1 MSQRLLAIA
10 LCFSVMGMTVIPAR
24 FMPCCCKAAH
34 QNLGKGAM
42 GVSMSPFVL
51 QTEEARQ
58 RQRSHPACCGT
69 AMHATQS
76 ACCHSN
82 ASTNR
87 SMGAGRVL
95 TVPCPKCTCITELQI
110 VALPGIAL
118 SEKTY
123 KLSEVAAVEQTP
135 IVGPAERLA
144 APLSELSPPG
154 IVLTLQTCS
163 FRC

>member
-1 MSQRLLAIA
+1 MSQRFLAIA

-24 FMPCCCKAAH
+24 LMPCCCKAAH
-34 QNLGKGAM
+34 ENLGKGSM

-51 QTEEARQ
+51 QTEEARE
-58 RQRSHPACCGT
+58 RQRSHPACCGKVT
-69 AMHATQS
+69 RAARNT
-76 ACCHSN
+76 CCHSN
-82 ASTNR
+82 SAANR
-87 SMGAGRVL
+87 SMEAGKAL
-95 TVPCPKCTCITELQI
+95 AAPCPKCTCITELQI

-123 KLSEVAAVEQTP
+123 KLGDVAAVEPAP
-135 IVGPAERLA
+135 IVRQAERLA

-163 FRC
+163 LRC